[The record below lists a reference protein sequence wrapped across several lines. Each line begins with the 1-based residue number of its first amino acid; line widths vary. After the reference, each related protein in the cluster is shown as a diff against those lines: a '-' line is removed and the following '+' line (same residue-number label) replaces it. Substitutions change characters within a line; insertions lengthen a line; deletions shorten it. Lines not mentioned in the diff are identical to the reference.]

1 MTKKTGKDQVI
12 DKVLKILTR
21 LGVDSESEE
30 GFELIER
37 VREELLNMGD
47 GNG

>member
-1 MTKKTGKDQVI
+1 MSDKKTESEKVI
-12 DKVLKILTR
+12 DKVLEILTR

-37 VREELLNMGD
+37 VRDELVSMGE
-47 GNG
+47 